1 MRPLLS
7 FFTVYPASGYSLKD
21 AARTSHLLPLVGLF
35 TGAPGALLLLLA
47 FALPP
52 SVAAVLA
59 LGSVLLAAGF
69 HHADGVLDVGDA
81 LMVHG
86 DPARRRAVL
95 KDARVGIGG
104 LGALFLV
111 YAPAVA
117 ALAALA
123 EVSPL
128 RAASALIAGEVASRS
143 TMLLMMAFGRPAETT
158 SSSTPFVNALSGPR
172 RMPAIALALLAPI
185 PFLLAP
191 LPFLLPAGVVG
202 ALGAVCVPLIATLGL
217 YVSRRAFGGIG
228 GDSIGATGELTR
240 MVLLVVL
247 STTT

>member
-7 FFTVYPASGYSLKD
+7 FFTVYPVPGYSLKD
-21 AARTSHLLPLVGLF
+21 AARASHLLPLVGLF
-35 TGAPGALLLLLA
+35 TGLPGAVLLLLA
-47 FALPP
+47 FVLPP

-59 LGSVLLAAGF
+59 LGCVLFAAGF

-86 DPARRRAVL
+86 NPARRRAVL

-111 YAPAVA
+111 YAPAAA

-123 EVSPL
+123 EASPL
-128 RAASALIAGEVASRS
+128 RAAAALISVEVASRS
-143 TMLLMMAFGRPAETT
+143 AMTLVMAFGRPAETT
-158 SSSTPFVNALSGPR
+158 SSSAPFVSELSGPLR
-172 RMPAIALALLAPI
+172 TPATAIA
-185 PFLLAP
+185 LLAP
-191 LPFLLPAGVVG
+191 LPFLLPAGAAGPFGVVC
-202 ALGAVCVPLIATLGL
+202 APLVAVLGL

-247 STTT
+247 SATA

>member
-7 FFTVYPASGYSLKD
+7 FFTVLPVSDHSLKD
-21 AARTSHLLPLVGLF
+21 AARASHLLPLVGLF
-35 TGAPGALLLLLA
+35 TAMPGVLLLLLA
-47 FALPP
+47 FVLPT

-59 LGSVLLAAGF
+59 LGGVLLAAGF

-86 DPARRRAVL
+86 DPERRRAVL

-111 YAPAVA
+111 YAPAAA

-128 RAASALIAGEVASRS
+128 RAASALIAGEVAARS
-143 TMLLMMAFGRPAETT
+143 AMLLMMAFGRPAETT
-158 SSSTPFVNALSGPR
+158 SSSTPFVNALTGSR
-172 RMPAIALALLAPI
+172 RTVSTVLA
-185 PFLLAP
+185 LLAP
-191 LPFLLPAGVVG
+191 LPFLLPAGAVG
-202 ALGAVCVPLIATLGL
+202 GIGAVCAPLTAAVGL
-217 YVSRRAFGGIG
+217 HLSRRSFGGIS

-240 MVLLVVL
+240 AILLVVV
-247 STTT
+247 SATA

>member
-7 FFTVYPASGYSLKD
+7 FFTVYPVAGYSLKD
-21 AARTSHLLPLVGLF
+21 AAGASYLLPLVGLF
-35 TGAPGALLLLLA
+35 TGAPGASLLLLA
-47 FALPP
+47 FVLPP
-52 SVAAVLA
+52 SVAAALA
-59 LGSVLLAAGF
+59 LGCVLLAAGF

-104 LGALFLV
+104 LGALLLV
-111 YAPAVA
+111 YAPAAA
-117 ALAALA
+117 ALGALA
-123 EVSPL
+123 DVSPL
-128 RAASALIAGEVASRS
+128 RAAIALISVEVASRS
-143 TMLLMMAFGRPAETT
+143 AMTLMMAFGRSAETT
-158 SSSTPFVNALSGPR
+158 SSSTAFVSALSGPR
-172 RMPAIALALLAPI
+172 RTPATALA
-185 PFLLAP
+185 LLAP

-202 ALGAVCVPLIATLGL
+202 LFGVVCAPLIAALGI

-240 MVLLVVL
+240 MTLLVVL
-247 STTT
+247 SATA

>member
-21 AARTSHLLPLVGLF
+21 AARASHLLPLVGLF
-35 TGAPGALLLLLA
+35 TVAPGALLLLA
-47 FALPP
+47 FALPS
-52 SVAAVLA
+52 SVAAILA
-59 LGSVLLAAGF
+59 LGGVLLAAGF

-86 DPARRRAVL
+86 APARRRAVL

-111 YAPAVA
+111 YAPAAA

-143 TMLLMMAFGRPAETT
+143 AMLLMMAFGRPSETT

-172 RMPAIALALLAPI
+172 RTPAIALA
-185 PFLLAP
+185 LLAP

-202 ALGAVCVPLIATLGL
+202 ALGAVCAPLIAALGL
-217 YVSRRAFGGIG
+217 QVSRRAFGGIG

>member
-1 MRPLLS
+1 LRPLLS
-7 FFTVYPASGYSLKD
+7 FFTVYPVSGYSLND
-21 AARTSHLLPLVGLF
+21 AARASHLLPLVGLF
-35 TGAPGALLLLLA
+35 TGAAGALLLLLA

-59 LGSVLLAAGF
+59 LGGALLAAGF

-86 DPARRRAVL
+86 DSARRRAVL

-111 YAPAVA
+111 YAPAAA

-128 RAASALIAGEVASRS
+128 RAASVLIAGEVASRS
-143 TMLLMMAFGRPAETT
+143 AMLLMMAFGRQAETT
-158 SSSTPFVNALSGPR
+158 SSSTPFVSALAGPR
-172 RMPAIALALLAPI
+172 RTAATALA
-185 PFLLAP
+185 LLAP
-191 LPFLLPAGVVG
+191 LPFLLPAGAAGV
-202 ALGAVCVPLIATLGL
+202 LGGVCAPLIAALGL
-217 YVSRRAFGGIG
+217 HVSRRAFGGIG
-228 GDSIGATGELTR
+228 GDSVGATGELTR
-240 MVLLVVL
+240 MVLLVVV

>member
-1 MRPLLS
+1 MRPLLA
-7 FFTVYPASGYSLKD
+7 FFTVYPSSGYSLKD
-21 AARTSHLLPLVGLF
+21 AARASHLLPLVGLF
-35 TGAPGALLLLLA
+35 TGAPGALVLLLA
-47 FALPP
+47 FVLPP
-52 SVAAVLA
+52 SVAAILA
-59 LGSVLLAAGF
+59 LGGVLLAAGF

-128 RAASALIAGEVASRS
+128 RAAFALIAGEVASRS
-143 TMLLMMAFGRPAETT
+143 AMLLMMAFGRPAEST
-158 SSSTPFVNALSGPR
+158 SSSTPFVSALSGPR
-172 RMPAIALALLAPI
+172 GTPAIALALLAP
-185 PFLLAP
+185 
-191 LPFLLPAGVVG
+191 LPFLLPEAGAVG
-202 ALGAVCVPLIATLGL
+202 VLGAVCAPLIAALGL

-240 MVLLVVL
+240 AFLLVVL
-247 STTT
+247 STTA